1 MMRAASIEGGDAA
14 SANLQNLTLA
24 EPDGTVRCGRRVRHV
39 AWHSRTTAK
48 KTAGALT
55 IFIYVKRDR
64 HWRNRGEECHV
75 RHAALQCT
83 LAAANRASVELRDF
97 TDTWASPI

>member
-24 EPDGTVRCGRRVRHV
+24 EPDGTVRCARRVRRV
-39 AWHSRTTAK
+39 AAFTHDRAK
-48 KTAGALT
+48 NGWRSLT
-55 IFIYVKRDR
+55 FIYVKRDR
-64 HWRNRGEECHV
+64 QWRNRGEECHV
-75 RHAALQCT
+75 RHVAPQCT

-97 TDTWASPI
+97 TDNLALRI